1 MNAALRELLAERLEL
16 SGCEWRQ
23 LADAQALDTFLAE
36 TGWTSAAGALDPAGL
51 LDDGRGFAVLDGVI
65 AETGSLALSA
75 RHPGARR
82 GAFLA
87 ETHFALC
94 PDECVA
100 PRLAD
105 LLARFAPDFRARAGH
120 GLTLITGPS
129 RTADIEKTLVLG
141 AHGPRRLVLA
151 TAPAALL
158 RGRFAPG
165 VLPPEADS

>member
-1 MNAALRELLAERLEL
+1 MTAELRDLLAERLAQ
-16 SGCEWRQ
+16 SGCEWRR
-23 LADAQALDTFLAE
+23 LADAAALAAFLAE
-36 TGWTSAAGALDPAGL
+36 AGWTERAGLLDPAGL
-51 LDDGRGFAVLDGVI
+51 LDDGRGFAVLEGVI

-87 ETHFALC
+87 EAHFALAA
-94 PDECVA
+94 DDCVVE
-100 PRLAD
+100 RLAD
-105 LLARFAPDFRARAGH
+105 LLARLAPDLRARAGH
-120 GLTLITGPS
+120 SLTLIAGPS

-165 VLPPEADS
+165 VLPPEASP

>member
-1 MNAALRELLAERLEL
+1 MIRRATQADHPWIA
-16 SGCEWRQ
+16 Q
-23 LADAQALDTFLAE
+23 LATEVYRDLGDYGQVMPQWLVQPGVLAWLDEDAGQR
-36 TGWTSAAGALDPAGL
+36 
-51 LDDGRGFAVLDGVI
+51 RGFAVLEGVI

-87 ETHFALC
+87 ETHFALAA
-94 PDECVA
+94 DDCVVE
-100 PRLAD
+100 RLAD
-105 LLARFAPDFRARAGH
+105 LLARLAPDLRARAGH
-120 GLTLITGPS
+120 SLTLIAGPS

-165 VLPPEADS
+165 VLPPEASP